1 MNQSFFLLTAFFA
14 SLLLSCSKPATFEK
28 IAAYPHP
35 KSAFLVLDLQEDFTG
50 SQARFPADARQV
62 ERTLHWAN
70 WVIDGA
76 TVSNFVVVYIRN
88 EFEPGGIENFV
99 RGNAAVKGSPGIGLD
114 PRLKV
119 VGRHSF
125 TKNKGDAFSSAA
137 METFLK
143 TNQVSRV
150 YVAGLMGGACV
161 LETVRSALGRGYD
174 VRVLGEAVA
183 DRSLSRR
190 DKALEKMK
198 LLGAKIVTAYDII
211 QTEAL
216 DLAK

>member
-1 MNQSFFLLTAFFA
+1 MNQVFFLLTAFLA
-14 SLLLSCSKPATFEK
+14 AGLLSCSKPVVFEK
-28 IAAYPHP
+28 IGKYSHP
-35 KSAFLVLDLQEDFTG
+35 KSAFLVLDMQEDFTG
-50 SQARFPADARQV
+50 AQARFPADSHQV
-62 ERTLHWAN
+62 ERALHWAN

-88 EFEPGGIENFV
+88 EFEPGGLENFV

-119 VGRHSF
+119 VGNHSF
-125 TKNKGDAFSSAA
+125 TKNKGDAFSSMAF
-137 METFLK
+137 ETFLK
-143 TNQVSRV
+143 TNEISRI
-150 YVAGLMGGACV
+150 YVAGLMGSACV
-161 LETVRSALGRGYD
+161 LETVQGALGRGYD

-190 DKALEKMK
+190 DTALEKMK
-198 LLGAKIVTAYDII
+198 RLGAKIVTAYDII

-216 DLAK
+216 DLSK

>member
-1 MNQSFFLLTAFFA
+1 MNHTPSVLAVFLFA
-14 SLLLSCSKPATFEK
+14 LLLSCSKPVTFEK
-28 IAAYPHP
+28 IPVYAHP
-35 KSAFLVLDLQEDFTG
+35 KSAFLVLDLQKDFTG
-50 SQARFPADARQV
+50 PQARFPADSHQV

-119 VGRHSF
+119 VGDHAFS
-125 TKNKGDAFSSAA
+125 KNKGDAFSSRAL
-137 METFLK
+137 ENFLK

-150 YVAGLMGGACV
+150 YVAGLMGSACV
-161 LETVRSALGRGYD
+161 LETVQGALGRGYD

-198 LLGAKIVTAYDII
+198 QLGAKIVTAYDII

-216 DLAK
+216 DLSK